1 MEVLVQLVKKWSRLI
16 RTCLTV
22 EILLSTCFQ
31 RVSPINYVIYLKL
44 LARNPFLEC
53 QTYALDEQK
62 LLSYRYELTQ
72 DEIIDLIWFKA
83 HLKVH
88 K

>member
-22 EILLSTCFQ
+22 EILLSTCFL

-44 LARNPFLEC
+44 LARNPFLEW

-62 LLSYRYELTQ
+62 LLSYRYELRSY
-72 DEIIDLIWFKA
+72 LS
-83 HLKVH
+83 
-88 K
+88 